1 MLLQSRFIS
10 TGSNNE
16 GQNVR
21 SDLLGGAL
29 LLIKKHDGYYTTAL
43 QSVYSRINQSTKLN
57 TEKIHSHFPRI

>member
-10 TGSNNE
+10 TGRNNE

-29 LLIKKHDGYYTTAL
+29 LLIKKNMTDTTAL

-57 TEKIHSHFPRI
+57 TEKNSLTFS

>member
-29 LLIKKHDGYYTTAL
+29 LLIKKNMTDTTAL